1 MRKNNPGFTGLNLS
15 RRSSAV
21 AGRRKRGFGIP
32 FVSLMA
38 AITGQIK
45 DRFKFQSGMTL
56 FEVLM
61 ALTLTGL
68 SGAVLAASF
77 AQSAHTRRLLEG
89 RVTAQILG
97 IGKIAEIING
107 SELGN
112 SDYFPEPY
120 RKYRWIAREEEL
132 ENGLTAILLTVEW
145 SRGNEKFQKTL
156 VGYKESGK

>member
-1 MRKNNPGFTGLNLS
+1 
-15 RRSSAV
+15 
-21 AGRRKRGFGIP
+21 
-32 FVSLMA
+32 
-38 AITGQIK
+38 
-45 DRFKFQSGMTL
+45 
-56 FEVLM
+56 M

-145 SRGNEKFQKTL
+145 SRGNEKFKKTL